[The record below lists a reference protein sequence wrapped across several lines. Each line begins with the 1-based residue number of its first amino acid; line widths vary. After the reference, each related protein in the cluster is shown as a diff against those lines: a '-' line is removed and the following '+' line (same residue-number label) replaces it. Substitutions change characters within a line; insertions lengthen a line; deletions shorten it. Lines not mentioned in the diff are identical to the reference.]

1 MGRGQRRWLAGD
13 AFPRRGFAGVEQF
26 SATGTYSGR
35 GLAVEHHHGMSNPLA
50 GSNRRC
56 GAGNRLLDSE
66 GGSAAMDLTGARVYA
81 KLGLGFG

>member
-1 MGRGQRRWLAGD
+1 MRAAARLAGD
-13 AFPRRGFAGVEQF
+13 AFPRRGFAGVEQ
-26 SATGTYSGR
+26 SGATGAYSGR